1 MKSMT
6 KPNLPEEVQ
15 PGKQYSFRADLKAN
29 AWMWVAI
36 AISAG
41 GDLFLPQQISRL
53 PTTWRILI
61 ALIPFVAIALW
72 VRSLAQWISG
82 MDELHRRITVAASLF
97 ATSAT
102 LFLVTLWNTLVA
114 VSAGSRPAGDIGTV
128 WLLLWLLTVFY
139 LVGNGIF
146 THRYR

>member
-1 MKSMT
+1 MNSMT

-15 PGKQYSFRADLKAN
+15 PGRQYSFRADLKAN

-36 AISAG
+36 AVSAG
-41 GDLFLPQQISRL
+41 GDLFLHQQISRL

-61 ALIPFVAIALW
+61 ALIPFLAIALW

-102 LFLVTLWNTLVA
+102 LLLITLWNALVA
-114 VSAGSRPAGDIGTV
+114 VLRDSKPAGDIGTV
-128 WLLLWLLTVFY
+128 WLLLWLMSVFY
-139 LVGNGIF
+139 LVGRGIF
-146 THRYR
+146 NRRYR